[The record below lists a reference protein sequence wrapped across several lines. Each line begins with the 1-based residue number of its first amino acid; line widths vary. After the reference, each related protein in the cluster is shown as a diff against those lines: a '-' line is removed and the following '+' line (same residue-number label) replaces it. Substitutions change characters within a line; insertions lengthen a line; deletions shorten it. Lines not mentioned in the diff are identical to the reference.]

1 VAGDECEGDAGV
13 RGRGDGEILFCDGGG
28 EKKGVT
34 REVIFVGGE
43 VVVCR

>member
-1 VAGDECEGDAGV
+1 MR
-13 RGRGDGEILFCDGGG
+13 RGRSCGEAGDGEILFGDGGG

-43 VVVCR
+43 VFVAKRG